1 MGLSSSTMVNASER
15 DHFADIVNPK
25 AAAAP
30 GPNSAD
36 QDGEPYH
43 AKHSMHVGSFETKV
57 GNDMVSSKESSKPIG
72 KQAAPVVMIDSRA
85 AIVKSVDS
93 EKLWDNFLKSAA
105 LSFALPQSEIIA
117 LLKDSLIEDA
127 FPAGPRQDNDI
138 EEAINR
144 YLLLVGELSGSDTSP
159 KTFDFM
165 AIVSSILF
173 LAAMPIEYKI
183 DKLYEWITLKEDA
196 SSFDFDEFFVALS
209 SFERGLS
216 HAMGHKS
223 FSEEAIK
230 NVSPSFFVSS
240 PPPLGPEEV

>member
-25 AAAAP
+25 AVVPA
-30 GPNSAD
+30 GPLSGD
-36 QDGEPYH
+36 EHKGSIPSHKQSLH
-43 AKHSMHVGSFETKV
+43 AGDFGVNGDDNRGSPK
-57 GNDMVSSKESSKPIG
+57 GASKPIG
-72 KQAAPVVMIDSRA
+72 KQATPVVIIDSRA
-85 AIVKSVDS
+85 AIVKSVDG

-117 LLKDSLIEDA
+117 LLKGSLIEDA
-127 FPAGPRQDNDI
+127 FSAGPRQESDI
-138 EEAINR
+138 EEAINK
-144 YLLLVGELSGSDTSP
+144 YLLLIGELSGSDTSP

-165 AIVSSILF
+165 AIVSSVLF

-230 NVSPSFFVSS
+230 NVSF
-240 PPPLGPEEV
+240 LCI